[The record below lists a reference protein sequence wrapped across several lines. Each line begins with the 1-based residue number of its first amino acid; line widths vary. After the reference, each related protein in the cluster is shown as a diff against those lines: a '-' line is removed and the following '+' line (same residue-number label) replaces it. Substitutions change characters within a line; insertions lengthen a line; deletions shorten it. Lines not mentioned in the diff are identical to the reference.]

1 MSDNLS
7 TLSTESRNPSTLAL
21 DTMSAEEIVK
31 IINENDKTVA
41 DAVSGALGEISR
53 AVRAAADSFKNGGR
67 LIYIGAGTSGRLGVL
82 DASECPP
89 TYSAA
94 PGQVIGLIA
103 GGRDAMFEAVEGA
116 EDSLTLAAEDLS
128 KLGLNKNDTVV
139 GIAASGRT
147 PYVIGGLDYAGKI
160 GAKTV
165 ALSCVPD
172 AEISAHAEIGIE
184 AVTGAEV
191 VSGSTRM
198 KAGTAQKMV
207 LNMIS
212 TGAFVLSGKV
222 YSNLMVDV
230 RATNSKLHKRALR
243 IIRSVIDVDEACAE
257 KLLADSGNSVKTA
270 IVMGRLGCSLAE
282 AEDKL
287 QANSG
292 CLRGV
297 IG

>member
-7 TLSTESRNPSTLAL
+7 TLSTELRNSSTLAL
-21 DTMSAEEIVK
+21 DTMSAKEIVK
-31 IINENDKTVA
+31 VINENDKSVA
-41 DAVSGALGEISR
+41 DAVTGALGEIAR
-53 AVRAAADSFKNGGR
+53 AVRTAADSFKNGGR

-94 PGQVIGLIA
+94 PDQVIGLIA
-103 GGRDAMFEAVEGA
+103 GGRNAMFEAVEGA
-116 EDSLTLAAEDLS
+116 EDSLTLAAEDLGR
-128 KLGLNKNDTVV
+128 LGLSKNDTVV

-147 PYVIGGLDYAGKI
+147 PYVIGGLDYSAKL

-165 ALSCVPD
+165 ALSCVSN
-172 AEISAHAEIGIE
+172 AEISAHAAIRIE
-184 AVTGAEV
+184 VVTGAEA

-212 TGAFVLSGKV
+212 TGAFVLTGKV

-230 RATNSKLHKRALR
+230 RATNAKLHKRALR
-243 IIRSVIDVDEACAE
+243 TIRSVIDVDEDFAE

-270 IVMGRLGCSLAE
+270 IVMGKLGCSRAE
-282 AEDKL
+282 ADEKL
-287 QANSG
+287 REKSG

>member
-7 TLSTESRNPSTLAL
+7 TLSTESRNSSTLAL
-21 DTMSAEEIVK
+21 DSMSAEEIVK
-31 IINENDKTVA
+31 VINENDKTVA
-41 DAVSGALGEISR
+41 DAVSGALGEIAR
-53 AVRAAADSFKNGGR
+53 AVRAAANSFGNGGR

-94 PGQVIGLIA
+94 PDQVIGLIA
-103 GGRDAMFEAVEGA
+103 GGRGAMFEAVEGA
-116 EDSLTLAAEDLS
+116 EDSFTLAAEELGRLGLS
-128 KLGLNKNDTVV
+128 KKDTVV

-147 PYVIGGLDYAGKI
+147 PYVIGGLDYASHL
-160 GAKTV
+160 GAETV
-165 ALSCVPD
+165 AISCVAN
-172 AEISAHAEIGIE
+172 AEISSHAKIRIE

-212 TGAFVLSGKV
+212 TGAFVLYGKV

-243 IIRSVIDVDEACAE
+243 IIRSVIDVDEELAE

-270 IVMGRLGCSLAE
+270 IVMGKLGCSRGDAE
-282 AEDKL
+282 KRLRD
-287 QANSG
+287 NSG